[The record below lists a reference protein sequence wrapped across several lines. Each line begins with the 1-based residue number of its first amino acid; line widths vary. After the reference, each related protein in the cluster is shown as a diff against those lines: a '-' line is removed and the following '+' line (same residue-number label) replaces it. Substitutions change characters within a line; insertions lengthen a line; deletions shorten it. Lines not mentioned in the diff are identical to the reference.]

1 MIIRDQQKREKKNK
15 EQKINRHK
23 MPEKRTERKKPPR
36 KTKEES
42 PERNPPLRAWAKARV
57 IRSTAA
63 QLRIRLALRFPKK
76 LKMFLGPKQ
85 KGEVRCFSFL
95 SYLP

>member
-1 MIIRDQQKREKKNK
+1 MKGREKKEEAPK
-15 EQKINRHK
+15 KKAPKKKIPKKKIPQEKQKRN
-23 MPEKRTERKKPPR
+23 PP
-36 KTKEES
+36 KGI
-42 PERNPPLRAWAKARV
+42 PPLRAWAKARV